1 MKELT
6 VADPAGAA
14 PAEPPEGSFV
24 SEVDKALDFFATQV
38 KLNLNVNDGGYDPI
52 FHQKAKRRALR
63 AILTALAAL

>member
-1 MKELT
+1 
-6 VADPAGAA
+6 
-14 PAEPPEGSFV
+14 V